1 PGPIHRFVPPLG
13 SGIRVD
19 TAVTSG
25 SVISDRYDSMIAK
38 LVVTG
43 RNRDEAIARGQRALA
58 EMQIEGVPT
67 TQSLHQNILASDR
80 FRSAN
85 LSVGFLADEPEVV
98 PAPALQ
104 SALEPDA
111 PSPWSEQVV
120 EVNGKRFTVRRPAS
134 HAQPASTSSSPR
146 PKRNRSRHSNTLSN
160 TSGPLLASPYQG
172 SVLRV
177 VRQPGDTVTVGQT
190 VLVIEAMK
198 MENEIAAHCDGT
210 LVSVLPQPG
219 TSVRIGDPLFVIE

>member
-1 PGPIHRFVPPLG
+1 
-13 SGIRVD
+13 
-19 TAVTSG
+19 
-25 SVISDRYDSMIAK
+25 
-38 LVVTG
+38 
-43 RNRDEAIARGQRALA
+43 
-58 EMQIEGVPT
+58 
-67 TQSLHQNILASDR
+67 
-80 FRSAN
+80 
-85 LSVGFLADEPEVV
+85 
-98 PAPALQ
+98 
-104 SALEPDA
+104 
-111 PSPWSEQVV
+111 
-120 EVNGKRFTVRRPAS
+120 
-134 HAQPASTSSSPR
+134 R